1 MKDNTKEI
9 NKATNLGSLEPLRQ
23 YKLPLSILPVHSP
36 TFLSYHGTGVPVP
49 DPAYSY
55 WGIKKVLQFDITA
68 GFSQMMPIHHP
79 RKKVYCR
86 RLHALR
92 EGTGEVCSCCNYE
105 CLWRD
110 HMLMGTMT

>member
-79 RKKVYCR
+79 RKKFTVGDYMPSEK
-86 RLHALR
+86 AL
-92 EGTGEVCSCCNYE
+92 GKCAVAA
-105 CLWRD
+105 
-110 HMLMGTMT
+110 TMSVSGVITC